1 MPNEC
6 DDQAHTQR
14 MLSCSSSDTC
24 QHPLAVPCSLPAGV
38 PACLCYAVDMQSV
51 RGAVLD
57 LVVELIATSSMFI
70 GNCLQVCACVQH
82 TLQHKSSS
90 C

>member
-1 MPNEC
+1 
-6 DDQAHTQR
+6 
-14 MLSCSSSDTC
+14 
-24 QHPLAVPCSLPAGV
+24 
-38 PACLCYAVDMQSV
+38 MQSV